1 MTIDSTL
8 SWITARKKLWLQAGL
23 ALLGL
28 AAFLL
33 LIWSTSEHGIGV
45 RSDSVDYAWAGESFA
60 HGYGL
65 GRFDGDRIFK
75 PLTQFP
81 PLYPILLGFFEFV
94 GVGVWEGAR
103 WIAALAFAANIV
115 FIGIAVHR
123 LTSSTLFALS
133 AAFFAFIA
141 PFVFEVNLW
150 AMTEPIYVA
159 FAFPAFFFL
168 DDYFRTEKLRDLV
181 WAGVFLAFACLTRY
195 VGFSALGAA
204 TLVVFFRPGK
214 PWSAKLQETAILDG
228 VALAPTILWFAR
240 NFFAAGTATNKILSY
255 HPIPAQKIEIL
266 KTAVTNWVAPLRDL
280 FAIGRR
286 KLAALVLLGGAS
298 YLYYRSQQ
306 PVSKSKSKKLIAKKS
321 KQAEHGSPNLF
332 AWLLLVYALAYS
344 ALVLFSAS
352 FLGASIPLDD
362 RILYPLFAVIVIA
375 LFAGIQWLWTRSL
388 QIHRTLAIAVLVLFG
403 LVGFSLAEDYFP
415 ETVNLAQESR
425 DSGKGYALFRLQE
438 RDVVQTLLS
447 YPDDYVIYTDN
458 VHQLYY
464 FSQRLGYLFPIDFDA
479 ATQQE
484 IATEDFIRSLSNI
497 QGRLESGQ
505 AVMFVF
511 FFAEELDETFITE
524 NFPQMQLAVGGAD
537 GYLYVSQ

>member
-8 SWITARKKLWLQAGL
+8 SWITARKKLWLQSGL
-23 ALLGL
+23 TLLGL
-28 AAFLL
+28 ATFLL
-33 LIWSTSEHGIGV
+33 LIWSTNEHGIGV
-45 RSDSVDYAWAGESFA
+45 RSDSVDYAWAGESLA

-65 GRFDGDRIFK
+65 GRFDGEGVFK

-81 PLYPILLGFFEFV
+81 PLYPILLGFFEFI

-103 WIAALAFAANIV
+103 WIAAIAFTANIV
-115 FIGIAVHR
+115 FIGIAVNR
-123 LTSSTLFALS
+123 LTSSTLFALG
-133 AAFFAFIA
+133 AAFFALVA

-168 DDYFRTEKLRDLV
+168 DDYFRTERLRDLV
-181 WAGVFLAFACLTRY
+181 LAGAFLALACLTRY

-204 TLVVFFRPGK
+204 ALLVFFRPSK
-214 PWSAKLQETAILDG
+214 PWLAKIKESAILVC
-228 VALAPTILWFAR
+228 VALAPTVLWFAR

-266 KTAVTNWVAPLRDL
+266 KTAVTSWVTPLQDF

-286 KLAALVLLGGAS
+286 KLVALVLLGGAG
-298 YLYYRSQQ
+298 YIYYRSQQ
-306 PVSKSKSKKLIAKKS
+306 PILKSKNKKQTAKKS
-321 KQAEHGSPNLF
+321 KRAQSASRNLF
-332 AWLLLVYALAYS
+332 AWLLLVYAFAYS

-362 RILYPLFAVIVIA
+362 RILYPLFTVIVIA
-375 LFAGIQWLWTRSL
+375 LFAAMHWLWTRSL
-388 QIHRTLAIAVLVLFG
+388 QIRPALAIGVLVLFG
-403 LVGFSLAEDYFP
+403 LVGFSLAESYLP

-438 RDVVQTLLS
+438 REVVQTLLS
-447 YPDDYVIYTDN
+447 FPDDYVVYTDN

-511 FFAEELDETFITE
+511 FFAEEVDETFIAQ
-524 NFPQMQLAVGGAD
+524 NFPQMQLVVGGDD
-537 GYLYVSQ
+537 GYLYVSE

>member
-1 MTIDSTL
+1 MTIDTTL
-8 SWITARKKLWLQAGL
+8 SWITARRKLWLQAGL

-33 LIWSTSEHGIGV
+33 LIWSTSEHSIGV

-65 GRFDGDRIFK
+65 GRFDGEGVFK

-81 PLYPILLGFFEFV
+81 PLYPILLGFFEFI

-115 FIGIAVHR
+115 FIGIAVNR
-123 LTSSTLFALS
+123 LTSSALFALS
-133 AAFFAFIA
+133 AALFAFIA

-168 DDYFRTEKLRDLV
+168 DDYFRTEKLRDLI
-181 WAGVFLAFACLTRY
+181 WAGVFLALACLTRY
-195 VGFSALGAA
+195 VGFSGLGAA
-204 TLVVFFRPGK
+204 ALIVFFRPGK
-214 PWSAKLQETAILDG
+214 PWLAKLKETAILAS
-228 VALAPTILWFAR
+228 VALAPTILWFGR

-266 KTAVTNWVAPLRDL
+266 KTAVTSWVAPLRDF
-280 FAIGRR
+280 FAVGRR
-286 KLAALVLLGGAS
+286 KLVALVVLGGAS
-298 YLYYRSQQ
+298 YLYYRYQHETLNLKPKQ
-306 PVSKSKSKKLIAKKS
+306 KTRKSRPKVAPAK
-321 KQAEHGSPNLF
+321 NLL
-332 AWLLLVYALAYS
+332 ALLLLVYAFAYS

-362 RILYPLFAVIVIA
+362 RILYPLFTVIVIA
-375 LFAGIQWLWTRSL
+375 LFSAIYWLWTRSL
-388 QIHRTLAIAVLVLFG
+388 QIHRALAIAVLVLFG
-403 LVGFSLAEDYFP
+403 LVGFSLAEDYLP
-415 ETVNLAQESR
+415 QTISLADESR
-425 DSGKGYALFRLQE
+425 DSGKGYALFRLKE
-438 RDVVQTLLS
+438 REVVQTLLS

-484 IATEDFIRSLSNI
+484 IATEDFVRSLSNI

-511 FFAEELDETFITE
+511 FFAEEVDETFIAE
-524 NFPQMQLAVGGAD
+524 NFPQMQLVVGGDD

>member
-8 SWITARKKLWLQAGL
+8 SWITARKKLWLQAGV

-28 AAFLL
+28 AVFLL

-65 GRFDGDRIFK
+65 GRFDGDGIFK

-81 PLYPILLGFFEFV
+81 ALYPILLGFFEFI

-115 FIGIAVHR
+115 LIGIAVNR

-133 AAFFAFIA
+133 AALFALIA

-181 WAGVFLAFACLTRY
+181 WAGVFLAVACLTRY

-204 TLVVFFRPGK
+204 TLLVFFRPGK
-214 PWSAKLQETAILDG
+214 PWVAKIKDTTILAG

-240 NFFAAGTATNKILSY
+240 NFFATGTATNKILSY

-266 KTAVTNWVAPLRDL
+266 KTAISNWVTPLQDF

-286 KLAALVLLGGAS
+286 KLVALVLVAGGS
-298 YLYYRSQQ
+298 YLYYRSQ
-306 PVSKSKSKKLIAKKS
+306 PTSKSKSKKQTTKKS
-321 KQAEHGSPNLF
+321 KKNQPGSRNLF
-332 AWLLLVYALAYS
+332 AWLLLVYAFAYS

-362 RILYPLFAVIVIA
+362 RILYPLFTVIVIA
-375 LFAGIQWLWTRSL
+375 LFVAIQWLWTRSL
-388 QIHRTLAIAVLVLFG
+388 QTHRALAIAVLVLFG
-403 LVGFSLAEDYFP
+403 LVGFSLAEDYLP

-438 RDVVQTLLS
+438 RDVVQTLRS
-447 YPDDYVIYTDN
+447 FPDDYVVYTDN

-484 IATEDFIRSLSNI
+484 IPTEDFLRSLSNI

-511 FFAEELDETFITE
+511 FFAEEVDETFIAE
-524 NFPQMQLAVGGAD
+524 NFPQMQLVVAGDD
-537 GYLYVSQ
+537 GYLYVSE